1 MNSLRNK
8 VNLIGRLGQTPEIR
22 TMSTGRV
29 MARFSIATTES
40 YKTEKGEKKT
50 ETQWHNIVA
59 WGTPARLVER
69 YVKKGQEVAIE
80 GRLTT
85 RSYEDKNG
93 VKRYVSE
100 IVMNDILM
108 LGNKEKEN

>member
-1 MNSLRNK
+1 
-8 VNLIGRLGQTPEIR
+8 
-22 TMSTGRV
+22 
-29 MARFSIATTES
+29 
-40 YKTEKGEKKT
+40 
-50 ETQWHNIVA
+50 
-59 WGTPARLVER
+59 
-69 YVKKGQEVAIE
+69 VAIE